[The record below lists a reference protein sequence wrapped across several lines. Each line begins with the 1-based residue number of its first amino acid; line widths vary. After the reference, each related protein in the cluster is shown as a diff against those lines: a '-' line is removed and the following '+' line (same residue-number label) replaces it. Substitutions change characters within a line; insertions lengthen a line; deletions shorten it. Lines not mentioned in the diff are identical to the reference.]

1 MLWNGKVSMINIS
14 DYMKA
19 SLEEGCAFEIT
30 CGTKAS
36 ACSTSNY
43 LFNNVNEWFLSPWLA
58 LTQAVA
64 TVYSTGGFCNNGA
77 SLESFHVYPSIY
89 LKSDIRLSGAGTKE
103 EPYFIK

>member
-1 MLWNGKVSMINIS
+1 MINIS

-43 LFNNVNEWFLSPWLA
+43 LFNNVNEWF
-58 LTQAVA
+58 
-64 TVYSTGGFCNNGA
+64 
-77 SLESFHVYPSIY
+77 
-89 LKSDIRLSGAGTKE
+89 
-103 EPYFIK
+103 